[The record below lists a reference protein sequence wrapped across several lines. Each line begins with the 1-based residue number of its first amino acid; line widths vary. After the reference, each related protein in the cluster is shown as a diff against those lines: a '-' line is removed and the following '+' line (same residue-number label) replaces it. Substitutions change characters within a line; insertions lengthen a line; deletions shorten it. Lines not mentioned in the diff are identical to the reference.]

1 MGGDFTAVRIV
12 FFGTPD
18 VAVPALKRLVDVGY
32 DIPLVV
38 TQPDRP
44 SGRSLRPVASPVK
57 RFALDAG
64 LTVEQPAKLRTRL
77 FRDLVGAC
85 KPDLLAVVAFG
96 RILSGRLIEQTPL
109 GAVNLHFSLLPSYR
123 GAAPVQWALAHGNR
137 STGVT
142 TICINDR
149 LDEGDTLLRKE
160 VEIAAGEHAP
170 ALFERLAAIGAPIL
184 IETIEGLASGTL
196 EPTPQRHADATQAPI
211 LVREDGWVDPGRLKA
226 RLVEGRIRGF
236 DPWPGVW
243 LRRRK
248 KRLRLIRA
256 EELDDTARL
265 SPDAPLDQ
273 PGRLIATAAGGV
285 ALVCAGGT
293 ALRLIEVQPD
303 GRGVI
308 SVADALNGRQI
319 AIGERLEPIRTR

>member
-1 MGGDFTAVRIV
+1 MRIV

-18 VAVPALKRLVDVGY
+18 VAVPALKRLVDAGY

-64 LTVEQPAKLRTRL
+64 LTVEQPAKLRTRM

-96 RILSGRLIEQTPL
+96 RILSGRLIDQTPL

-123 GAAPVQWALAHGNR
+123 GAAPVQWALAHGDR
-137 STGVT
+137 TTGVT
-142 TICINDR
+142 TIGLNEA

-160 VEIAAGEHAP
+160 LPIRAGEHTP

-184 IETIEGLASGTL
+184 ADTIDGLASGTI
-196 EPTPQRHADATQAPI
+196 EPTPQRHEDATHAPI
-211 LVREDGWVDPGRLKA
+211 LAREDGWVDPGAIEA
-226 RLVEGRIRGF
+226 RFVEGRIRGF
-236 DPWPGVW
+236 DPWPAVW
-243 LRRRK
+243 LQRTG
-248 KRLRLIRA
+248 KRLRLVRA
-256 EELDDTARL
+256 EELDDTTLLA
-265 SPDAPLDQ
+265 SDAPLDE
-273 PGRLIATAAGGV
+273 PGRLIAIGSDGV
-285 ALVCAGGT
+285 ALVCAGRT
-293 ALRLIEVQPD
+293 ALRLIAVQPD
-303 GRGVI
+303 GRSAI

-319 AIGERLEPIRTR
+319 AIGERLEPVRTH